1 MANNFKF
8 LSDHTRDKIHLKLY
22 GDFDGSSAFEL
33 LNILKI
39 HRNGSYQIFID
50 TNDLNT
56 IHRFGMDVF
65 KRNLGIFDINKNNII
80 ITGKNRNYL
89 ESWKFRKRFS

>member
-8 LSDHTRDKIHLKLY
+8 LSNRIRDSIRLKLY

-33 LNILKI
+33 INILKNY
-39 HRNGSYQIFID
+39 RNGSHKIFID
-50 TNDLNT
+50 TNNLNT
-56 IHRFGMDVF
+56 IHRFGKDVF
-65 KRNLGIFDINKNNII
+65 KRNLRILDININNIT

-89 ESWKFRKRFS
+89 ES

>member
-33 LNILKI
+33 INVLKNY
-39 HRNGSYQIFID
+39 RNGSNQIFID
-50 TNDLNT
+50 TNNLNT
-56 IHRFGMDVF
+56 IHPFGMDVF
-65 KRNLGIFDINKNNII
+65 KKNLSVLDINLTNII

-89 ESWKFRKRFS
+89 EL